1 VEPTSEA
8 NAKYQTLNSHP
19 LHSNVHAN
27 PSVTDIAE
35 SVMANKTGLWSP
47 ELRPLGGAAPVDCEA
62 GGAVLPAAPPDVES
76 ADVEPA
82 DVEPAAVDE
91 AGVGLPV
98 SPDGMPTGLSV
109 KAGKLIGAVISV
121 ITDGA
126 SVGKPG
132 VVSPFSLTAWGTL
145 RLGSTQALQGSRI
158 QTA

>member
-1 VEPTSEA
+1 MEPTSEA

-47 ELRPLGGAAPVDCEA
+47 ELRPFGGAAPVDCEA

-126 SVGKPG
+126 SVGKPD
-132 VVSPFSLTAWGTL
+132 VVSPFSLTA
-145 RLGSTQALQGSRI
+145 
-158 QTA
+158 